1 MTVSIL
7 DNYKKA
13 GAFLFLLL
21 VPQVLEEWR
30 KEMKGKRAK
39 NRLASISS
47 GIITV
52 LGNCTTTSVP
62 T

>member
-13 GAFLFLLL
+13 GAFLLLLL

-30 KEMKGKRAK
+30 KEKKGKRAK
-39 NRLASISS
+39 NRPS
-47 GIITV
+47 
-52 LGNCTTTSVP
+52 
-62 T
+62 